1 LPVPPAGVA
10 VSRRRSRSELAP
22 PTTIV
27 LDAEALSVIATPGE
41 RGTSRRRASA
51 VLTVALG
58 AGSRVIVPAPV
69 LAEVG
74 RDQTRRRAV
83 DVAIRDLPVV
93 PTDRRVAQRAGL
105 LLGTLGLGSDAAVDA
120 FVAATAADN
129 RPAAILTGDP
139 GDLRRLVGD
148 LPNVA
153 VRSLDAT

>member
-1 LPVPPAGVA
+1 VP
-10 VSRRRSRSELAP
+10 RRKSRSEPAP
-22 PTTIV
+22 PTTVV

-58 AGSRVIVPAPV
+58 AGSRVVVPAPV

-74 RDQTRRRAV
+74 RDQQRRRAV
-83 DVAIRDLPVV
+83 DVAIRLLPVV

-105 LLGTLGLGSDAAVDA
+105 LLGKVGLSSEAAVDA

-129 RPAAILTGDP
+129 RPAVILTGDP

-148 LPNVA
+148 LPNVE